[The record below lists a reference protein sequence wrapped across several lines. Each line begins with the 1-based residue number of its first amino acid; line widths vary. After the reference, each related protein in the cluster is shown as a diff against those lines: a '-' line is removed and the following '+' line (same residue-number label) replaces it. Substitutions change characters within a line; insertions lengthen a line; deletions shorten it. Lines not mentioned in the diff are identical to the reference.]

1 MCHVILMNPWDSNS
15 KPPSTAAELDKPLQ
29 KHHKRRS
36 SQQCRSPYAYP
47 SVQPPSPLSTTS
59 TDTCSTASSTT
70 SPTTPVSSQRSSPDT
85 PLPTPTSSSFFAWR
99 RPIRKARSERIR
111 VLLVDDNDLNL
122 QVLSKTLKVHM
133 PETIQQL
140 ELAKSGLEALEI
152 LNQQTFDLILM
163 DIDMPV
169 LNGLETA
176 RHIRY
181 SKEHAVL
188 SHNRGIPIVAVTT
201 NDTPEWKI
209 QYARV
214 GMNGC
219 ISKPVAP
226 ATLKQTISQ
235 VLTHGYSAE
244 SLAIPV
250 KLQQEQSPTLPASP

>member
-1 MCHVILMNPWDSNS
+1 
-15 KPPSTAAELDKPLQ
+15 
-29 KHHKRRS
+29 
-36 SQQCRSPYAYP
+36 
-47 SVQPPSPLSTTS
+47 
-59 TDTCSTASSTT
+59 
-70 SPTTPVSSQRSSPDT
+70 
-85 PLPTPTSSSFFAWR
+85 
-99 RPIRKARSERIR
+99 
-111 VLLVDDNDLNL
+111 
-122 QVLSKTLKVHM
+122 M

-214 GMNGC
+214 GMVSSFLSFFCSNNNR
-219 ISKPVAP
+219 I
-226 ATLKQTISQ
+226 TNRTTFL
-235 VLTHGYSAE
+235 VLFC
-244 SLAIPV
+244 LD
-250 KLQQEQSPTLPASP
+250 

>member
-1 MCHVILMNPWDSNS
+1 
-15 KPPSTAAELDKPLQ
+15 
-29 KHHKRRS
+29 
-36 SQQCRSPYAYP
+36 
-47 SVQPPSPLSTTS
+47 
-59 TDTCSTASSTT
+59 
-70 SPTTPVSSQRSSPDT
+70 
-85 PLPTPTSSSFFAWR
+85 
-99 RPIRKARSERIR
+99 
-111 VLLVDDNDLNL
+111 
-122 QVLSKTLKVHM
+122 M

-214 GMNGC
+214 GMVSSFLSFFAV
-219 ISKPVAP
+219 I
-226 ATLKQTISQ
+226 TIELLIVPR
-235 VLTHGYSAE
+235 VLSCFVLIRMAA
-244 SLAIPV
+244 LAN
-250 KLQQEQSPTLPASP
+250 QSHQLH